1 MKVVVVKFIG
11 IKKYLV
17 KDNASQQDIK
27 DLFNRDLESIP
38 ETFRKNIEPVMYAE
52 EE

>member
-11 IKKYLV
+11 FKKYLV

>member
-11 IKKYLV
+11 TKKYLV

-27 DLFNRDLESIP
+27 DLFDRDIQTIP
-38 ETFRKNIEPVMYAE
+38 EIFRKNIEPVMYAE